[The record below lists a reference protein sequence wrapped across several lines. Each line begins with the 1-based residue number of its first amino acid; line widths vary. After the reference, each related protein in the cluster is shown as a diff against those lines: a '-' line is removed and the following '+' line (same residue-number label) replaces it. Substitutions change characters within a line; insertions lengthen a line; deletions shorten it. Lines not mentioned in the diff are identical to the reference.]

1 MKSGE
6 ADDVSQGDQGNPMS
20 TVDWVAGG
28 DATHPPQLT
37 EQQFLLLIES
47 IRDYAIF
54 ILDRDGK
61 VTSWNQ
67 GAERIKGY
75 RAEEII
81 GEHFSRFYT
90 SEAVTED
97 QPEHTLSTAT
107 TTGRCEENGWRVR
120 KDGSQFWANVAV
132 TALYDEAGEFCG
144 FGCVTRDL
152 TERKLVEEEGQ
163 LVSKLTRAIAEA
175 ETVDDAMQLTLRE
188 ICRMADWKVGEAWV
202 RTGSKLE
209 CSPAWY
215 AATPELDRFRAPVGM
230 AIEPG
235 FGLPGHAWK
244 DKKPVWMRDIASD
257 TRFLRAAIAKEIGV
271 GAGIA
276 VPVLSEDEVVAVLVF
291 FVFEPR
297 VEDQELIELVTV
309 VAAQLGSL
317 ISRKQTEDALREREE
332 QLRALAQTAVDAIVS
347 ADSRGKIIFFNR
359 AAERIF
365 GHSSVDVIG
374 KPLTLLMPER
384 FHNPHERGMLRFL
397 ETGEASVIG
406 KTLELAG
413 LKKDGEEFPLELSLS
428 TWHAGGESF
437 FTGFLRDISERK
449 RAQEILQ
456 KSDLLKTAVLR
467 AVSHDLRS
475 PLTAIVAAGESI
487 VSPNLDT
494 PARGELASVIVQE
507 ASRLA
512 RLVDKLLDLSRLQ
525 GGVASPR
532 QVWCSIEELL
542 DVALEQMPPAGE
554 EIRITADPELPSVR
568 ADAAQLERV
577 FVNLFENA
585 RRFAS
590 GRPIHVEAY
599 AKRDEQLVVCVS
611 DSGPGIPASEQERVF
626 EPFHRLENGD
636 VEYRGSGLGLAIVK
650 GFVEANGGS
659 VWVESS
665 PGDGSTFVVELPL
678 PHNEVEIEA
687 EPLTD
692 PTR

>member
-1 MKSGE
+1 
-6 ADDVSQGDQGNPMS
+6 VS
-20 TVDWVAGG
+20 TIRVAGG
-28 DATHPPQLT
+28 DATQPPPLG
-37 EQQFLLLIES
+37 EQQFLLLVES
-47 IRDYAIF
+47 VRDYAIF
-54 ILDRDGK
+54 IVDPDGK

-75 RAEEII
+75 SASEII
-81 GEHFSRFYT
+81 GEHFSCFYT
-90 SEAVTED
+90 QESVSEGKPEQALATAVR
-97 QPEHTLSTAT
+97 S
-107 TTGRCEENGWRVR
+107 GRCEEDGWRVR
-120 KDGSQFWANVAV
+120 KDGSQFWSHVTI
-132 TALYDEAGEFCG
+132 TALYDNRGEISG
-144 FGCVTRDL
+144 FGYVARDL
-152 TERKLVEEEGQ
+152 TERKLLDDEGG

-175 ETVDDAMQLTLRE
+175 ETVDDAMELTLRE

-202 RTGSKLE
+202 RAGSKLE

-215 AATPELDRFRAPVGM
+215 AASPELDRFRAPIGM

-235 FGLPGHAWK
+235 FGLPGLAWK
-244 DKKPVWMRDIASD
+244 DRRPVWMRNIDSD
-257 TRFLRAAIAKEIGV
+257 SRFLRAQIAKEIGV

-276 VPVLSEDEVVAVLVF
+276 VPVLSDDEVVAVLVF

-297 VEDQELIELVTV
+297 NEDEELIELVTV

-347 ADSRGKIIFFNR
+347 ADSRGNIIFFNR

-365 GHSSVDVIG
+365 GYSAADMMG
-374 KPLTLLMPER
+374 KPLTMLMPER
-384 FHNPHERGMLRFL
+384 FHTPHERGLVRYL
-397 ETGEASVIG
+397 ETGVASAIG

-413 LKKDGEEFPLELSLS
+413 QKSDGEEFPLELSLS
-428 TWHAGGESF
+428 TWHAGGETF

-487 VSPNLDT
+487 VSPNLE
-494 PARGELASVIVQE
+494 PSSRSELASVIVQE

-542 DVALEQMPPAGE
+542 DVALEQMPGTSE
-554 EIRITADPELPSVR
+554 EIMISVEPELPSVR
-568 ADAAQLERV
+568 VDAAQLERV

-599 AKRDEQLVVCVS
+599 AKHDEQLVVCVS
-611 DSGPGIPASEQERVF
+611 DSGPGIPEPEHERVF
-626 EPFHRLENGD
+626 EPFYRLENGD
-636 VEYRGSGLGLAIVK
+636 VEYRGSGLGLAIVR
-650 GFVEANGGS
+650 GFVEANGGN

-665 PGDGSTFVVELPL
+665 LGDGSTFVVELPL
-678 PHNEVEIEA
+678 PQQLDA
-687 EPLTD
+687 
-692 PTR
+692 

>member
-1 MKSGE
+1 
-6 ADDVSQGDQGNPMS
+6 MS

-28 DATHPPQLT
+28 DATQPPQLA
-37 EQQFLLLIES
+37 EQQFLL
-47 IRDYAIF
+47 
-54 ILDRDGK
+54 
-61 VTSWNQ
+61 
-67 GAERIKGY
+67 
-75 RAEEII
+75 
-81 GEHFSRFYT
+81 
-90 SEAVTED
+90 
-97 QPEHTLSTAT
+97 
-107 TTGRCEENGWRVR
+107 
-120 KDGSQFWANVAV
+120 
-132 TALYDEAGEFCG
+132 
-144 FGCVTRDL
+144 
-152 TERKLVEEEGQ
+152 

-188 ICRMADWKVGEAWV
+188 ICKMADWKVGEAWV
-202 RTGSKLE
+202 RSGSKLE

-215 AATPELDRFRAPVGM
+215 AASPELDRFRPPSAWRSN
-230 AIEPG
+230 PG

-244 DKKPVWMRDIASD
+244 DKKPVWMRDIESD

-297 VEDQELIELVTV
+297 DEDEGLIELVTV

-317 ISRKQTEDALREREE
+317 VSRKQTEDALREREE

-347 ADSRGKIIFFNR
+347 ADSRGNIIFFNK

-365 GHSSVDVIG
+365 GYSAADTIG
-374 KPLTLLMPER
+374 EPLTLLMPER
-384 FHNPHERGMLRFL
+384 FHTPHERGMVRFL
-397 ETGEASVIG
+397 ETGTASAIG

-413 LKKDGEEFPLELSLS
+413 QRSNGEEFPLELSLS
-428 TWHAGGESF
+428 TWHAGEETF

-487 VSPNLDT
+487 VSPNLEA

-542 DVALEQMPPAGE
+542 DVAVDQMPAGSE
-554 EIRITADPELPSVR
+554 EIRISVEPDLPSVR

-577 FVNLFENA
+577 FVNLLENA

-599 AKRDEQLVVCVS
+599 AKHDEQLVVCVS
-611 DSGPGIPASEQERVF
+611 DSGPGIPASEHERVF

-678 PHNEVEIEA
+678 PQQEA
-687 EPLTD
+687 ETGTEP
-692 PTR
+692 RY

>member
-1 MKSGE
+1 MVSRE
-6 ADDVSQGDQGNPMS
+6 ADEQPQGDQGTPMS

-28 DATHPPQLT
+28 DTTQPPPLG
-37 EQQFLLLIES
+37 EQQFLLLVES
-47 IRDYAIF
+47 VRDYAIF
-54 ILDRDGK
+54 ILDPDGK
-61 VTSWNQ
+61 VTSWNE
-67 GAERIKGY
+67 GAKRIKGY
-75 RAEEII
+75 AASEII
-81 GEHFSRFYT
+81 GEHFSLFYT
-90 SEAVTED
+90 GEATSAGE
-97 QPEHTLSTAT
+97 PGHSLATAAR
-107 TTGRCEENGWRVR
+107 TGRCEENGWRVR
-120 KDGSQFWANVAV
+120 KDGSQFWANV
-132 TALYDEAGEFCG
+132 TITPLYDSAGEVSG
-144 FGCVTRDL
+144 YGCVTRDL
-152 TERKLVEEEGQ
+152 TERKLVEEEGR

-175 ETVDDAMQLTLRE
+175 ETVDDAMQLTLSE
-188 ICRMADWKVGEAWV
+188 ICKMADWKVGEAWV
-202 RTGSKLE
+202 RSGSKLE

-215 AATPELDRFRAPVGM
+215 AAAPDLDRFRAPVGM

-235 FGLPGHAWK
+235 FGLPGVAWR
-244 DKKPVWMRDIASD
+244 DKKPVWMRDIAADS
-257 TRFLRAAIAKEIGV
+257 RFLRAAIAKEIGV
-271 GAGIA
+271 GAGMA

-297 VEDQELIELVTV
+297 DVDEELIEHVTV

-332 QLRALAQTAVDAIVS
+332 QLRSLAQTAVDAIVS
-347 ADSRGKIIFFNR
+347 ADSRGNIIFFNR
-359 AAERIF
+359 SAERIF
-365 GHSSVDVIG
+365 GYSAADMVG
-374 KPLTLLMPER
+374 QPLTLLMPER
-384 FHNPHERGMLRFL
+384 FHTPHERGLVRYL
-397 ETGEASVIG
+397 ETGVASAIG
-406 KTLELAG
+406 KTIELAG
-413 LKKDGEEFPLELSLS
+413 LKSNGEEFPLELSLS
-428 TWHAGGESF
+428 TWHAGGETF

-487 VSPNLDT
+487 VSPNLE
-494 PARGELASVIVQE
+494 ARSRSELASVIVQE

-542 DVALEQMPPAGE
+542 DVAIEQMPESGE
-554 EIRITADPELPSVR
+554 EIVISVEPELPSVR

-599 AKRDEQLVVCVS
+599 DKHGEQLVVCVS
-611 DSGPGIPASEQERVF
+611 DSGPGIPEAEQERVF
-626 EPFHRLENGD
+626 EPFYRIENGD
-636 VEYRGSGLGLAIVK
+636 VEYRGSGLGLAIVR
-650 GFVEANGGS
+650 GFVEANGGN

-665 PGDGSTFVVELPL
+665 PGDGSTFVIELPL
-678 PHNEVEIEA
+678 PQQ
-687 EPLTD
+687 
-692 PTR
+692 

>member
-1 MKSGE
+1 MISGE
-6 ADDVSQGDQGNPMS
+6 ADEEPEGDEGTRMS
-20 TVDWVAGG
+20 TVDRVAGG
-28 DATHPPQLT
+28 DATQPP
-37 EQQFLLLIES
+37 
-47 IRDYAIF
+47 
-54 ILDRDGK
+54 
-61 VTSWNQ
+61 
-67 GAERIKGY
+67 ER
-75 RAEEII
+75 R
-81 GEHFSRFYT
+81 
-90 SEAVTED
+90 
-97 QPEHTLSTAT
+97 
-107 TTGRCEENGWRVR
+107 
-120 KDGSQFWANVAV
+120 
-132 TALYDEAGEFCG
+132 
-144 FGCVTRDL
+144 
-152 TERKLVEEEGQ
+152 LVEEEGR
-163 LVSKLTRAIAEA
+163 LVSKLARAIAEA
-175 ETVDDAMQLTLRE
+175 ETVDDAMRLTLRE
-188 ICRMADWKVGEAWV
+188 ICRMAEWKVGEAWV
-202 RTGSKLE
+202 RVGSKLE

-215 AATPELDRFRAPVGM
+215 AASAELNRFRAPIGM

-244 DKKPVWMRDIASD
+244 LKKPVWMRDIESD
-257 TRFLRAAIAKEIGV
+257 PRFLRAAIAKEVGV

-297 VEDQELIELVTV
+297 EEDEELIELVTV

-347 ADSRGKIIFFNR
+347 ADSRGNIIFFNK
-359 AAERIF
+359 AAEHIF
-365 GHSSVDVIG
+365 GYSAVDAIG
-374 KPLTLLMPER
+374 KPLTMLMPER
-384 FHNPHERGMLRFL
+384 FHAPHDRGLVRFI
-397 ETGEASVIG
+397 ETGVARAIG

-413 LKKDGEEFPLELSLS
+413 RKRSGEEFPLELSLS
-428 TWHAGGESF
+428 TWHAGDETF

-487 VSPNLDT
+487 SSPNLDER
-494 PARGELASVIVQE
+494 ARNELASVIVQE
-507 ASRLA
+507 GSRLA

-542 DVALEQMPPAGE
+542 DVALEQMPGAVGE
-554 EIRITADPELPSVR
+554 FRIAIEPELPSVK

-590 GRPIHVEAY
+590 GRPVSVEAY
-599 AKRDEQLVVCVS
+599 AKQGEQIVVCVS
-611 DSGPGIPASEQERVF
+611 DSGPGIPESEHRRVF
-626 EPFHRLENGD
+626 EPFYRIDGD

-650 GFVEANGGS
+650 GFVEANGGD

-678 PHNEVEIEA
+678 PQPEA
-687 EPLTD
+687 ETEMGSESE
-692 PTR
+692 